1 MKEVKAKLGYDP
13 DACVFYVGL
22 SPTLDLKEHNLVK
35 TDAKVLF
42 NLQGDEIADVR
53 IVLPEDKFDFLK
65 KLGEDP
71 VACPVCATLKDLR
84 SRLSKVKEVAETG
97 KAEESKEE
105 NVETEEKTKEK
116 ESVEE
121 RKEEEKTEAAKPVES
136 KQASKKELYKKILL
150 LELLS

>member
-84 SRLSKVKEVAETG
+84 SRLNKVKEVAETG
-97 KAEESKEE
+97 RVEVSKEE
-105 NVETEEKTKEK
+105 NVEVEEKIVETEE
-116 ESVEE
+116 VEE
-121 RKEEEKTEAAKPVES
+121 RKEEEKTETVEPVKP
-136 KQASKKELYKKILL
+136 KQSPKRELYKKILL

>member
-1 MKEVKAKLGYDP
+1 VKEVKAKLGYDP

-97 KAEESKEE
+97 KAEESEE
-105 NVETEEKTKEK
+105 ESVETEEKT
-116 ESVEE
+116 
-121 RKEEEKTEAAKPVES
+121 EEEKTEAVKPIES
-136 KQASKKELYKKILL
+136 KQASKRELYKKILL

>member
-84 SRLSKVKEVAETG
+84 SRLNKVKEVAETG
-97 KAEESKEE
+97 RVEEGKEE
-105 NVETEEKTKEK
+105 NVEVEEKIVETEE
-116 ESVEE
+116 VEE
-121 RKEEEKTEAAKPVES
+121 RKEEEKTETVEPVKP
-136 KQASKKELYKKILL
+136 KQSPKRELYKKILL